1 MAGFV
6 ALDYHVMLVRVEGA
20 ECKRQR
26 VSNNKDLGSELEQS
40 GPRSSSMTE
49 VVEAVSGKDD
59 GEKCCSPCLGK
70 RFSGK
75 EAQ

>member
-26 VSNNKDLGSELEQS
+26 VSNHKDLGSEPEQS

-49 VVEAVSGKDD
+49 VVEAISGKDD
-59 GEKCCSPCLGK
+59 GEKMLLAMLG
-70 RFSGK
+70 
-75 EAQ
+75 

>member
-40 GPRSSSMTE
+40 GPRSSPMTE
-49 VVEAVSGKDD
+49 VVEAISGKDD
-59 GEKCCSPCLGK
+59 GEKMLLAMLG
-70 RFSGK
+70 
-75 EAQ
+75 

>member
-40 GPRSSSMTE
+40 DPRSSSMTE
-49 VVEAVSGKDD
+49 VVEAISGKDD
-59 GEKCCSPCLGK
+59 GEKMLLAMLG
-70 RFSGK
+70 
-75 EAQ
+75 